1 MGDPARDGV
10 LPDLLTRFAERP
22 DRTAVV
28 VGDRALTYRELDA
41 ATAELAGR
49 LVAAGLG
56 PGRVAVIRMRQSI
69 ETVVAMVAAL
79 RAGGAWC
86 VVEPGYPVAW
96 LRALLRDIDCGTV
109 VFDGADQ
116 PALGSETAAA
126 ASPDS
131 GIAVVDIRSD
141 GAAGRVPDHVPE
153 NAPAYVITTSGS
165 TGAPKAVVVS
175 RSNLANLAS
184 SRDYPVP
191 DDGPTALAA
200 LRLTW
205 DGALIQ
211 SVWALCLGGTVVLP
225 GHRELP
231 DPQAVADLARARHCT
246 HLCATPSFYRLLL
259 PYLTGADEHLGTV
272 VLAGEVLSP
281 DLARRHRAVLP
292 RTTLINEYGPT
303 EATGT
308 VLAHRVSGDEE
319 VVPIGQPLGDS
330 TAHPLTDRL
339 TRAEPG
345 VTAALALGGPQV
357 ADGYAN
363 RPGDTAARFVADPF
377 STMPGARMYLTGDRA
392 AREADGAFVF
402 HGRTDG
408 QVKVRGARI
417 ECDAVAE
424 VLRRHPGVG
433 DAAVLAVP
441 DRHGEQRLAAC
452 WTAGES
458 AVLLPTTA
466 ELVAH
471 CGTRLPAYAIPERM
485 LQVGS
490 LPLAPSGKTDLTALR
505 ALLVA
510 AAQRE
515 HAARQE
521 HWSPTQQA
529 VAALWA
535 EVLDHTEFDLDDPLL
550 VVGGNSQRV
559 VELHIR
565 LERRWPGAVRVG
577 QLFDAATVRA
587 QAELIDGAPRSE
599 PVAAGRPIAF
609 EL

>member
-1 MGDPARDGV
+1 MNGPARDGV
-10 LPDLLTRFAERP
+10 LPDLLARCAEVP

-28 VGDRALTYRELDA
+28 VGDRALTYGELDS

-49 LVAAGLG
+49 LVAAGLR
-56 PGRVAVIRMRQSI
+56 PGRVAVIRMRQRL
-69 ETVVAMVAAL
+69 ETVVAMLAAL

-86 VVEPGYPVAW
+86 VVEPGYPAEW
-96 LRALLRDIDCGTV
+96 LRVLLRDIDCAAV
-109 VFDGADQ
+109 VFDGGELPGIA
-116 PALGSETAAA
+116 AETTAAA
-126 ASPDS
+126 PR
-131 GIAVVDIRSD
+131 GVGVVDVGSG
-141 GAAGRVPDHVPE
+141 GAVAPVPGPVPE

-175 RSNLANLAS
+175 RSNLANLAA

-191 DDGPTALAA
+191 DGGPVALAP

-211 SVWALCLGGTVVLP
+211 SVWTLCLGGTVVLP
-225 GHRELP
+225 DHRGLP
-231 DPQAVADLARARHCT
+231 DPQAVAELARERRCT

-259 PYLTGADEHLGTV
+259 PYLAGADEHLGTV

-292 RTTLINEYGPT
+292 GTTLINEYGPT

-308 VLAHRVSGDEE
+308 VLAHQVSAEE
-319 VVPIGQPLGDS
+319 RVVPIGRPLGDS
-330 TAHPLTDRL
+330 TAYLLTERL
-339 TRAEPG
+339 AGAAPE
-345 VTAALALGGPQV
+345 VSAALALGGPQV
-357 ADGYAN
+357 ADGYAA

-377 STMPGARMYLTGDRA
+377 AATPGSRMYLTGDSAMR
-392 AREADGAFVF
+392 DPHGDLIFQ
-402 HGRTDG
+402 GRTDG
-408 QVKVRGARI
+408 QVKVRGVRV
-417 ECDAVAE
+417 ECEAVAE
-424 VLRRHPGVG
+424 VLRRHPGVR
-433 DAAVLAVP
+433 DAAVFAVP
-441 DRHGEQRLAAC
+441 DRHGDQRLAAC

-458 AVLLPTTA
+458 TVLLPTTA

-471 CGTRLPAYAIPERM
+471 CGAHLPAYAVPERM
-485 LQVGS
+485 VQVGS
-490 LPLAPSGKTDLTALR
+490 LPLAASGKTDLAALR
-505 ALLVA
+505 ALLA
-510 AAQRE
+510 DAAQRE
-515 HAARQE
+515 NAARRQ
-521 HWSPTQQA
+521 HWSAPQQA

-535 EVLDHTEFDLDDPLL
+535 EVLDHDDFDLDDPFL

-587 QAELIDGAPRSE
+587 QAELVEGAPRSE
-599 PVAAGRPIAF
+599 PVAASRPIAF